1 MSFLAL
7 TFFQM
12 FLLAAATFGV
22 VFFLYWLKPPPQRV
36 TVPSTFIWVR
46 VMQERKRRYDFWRW
60 LVSLLVALAI
70 GLAIAA
76 AIGKPVI
83 EALSG
88 RARHIAVILDNS
100 PTMMATTSSGDTRW
114 ELALAHA
121 HDLLNEGSPS
131 SEFMV
136 TDTCGQLPATGFVS
150 RRRALELL
158 DGLEPCLE
166 DRGRFP
172 EGYAFS
178 TERNEQDERD
188 ETEVYFIGDGVLVRD
203 IPDSVR
209 TISVFEPSDNV
220 GITAFAIRPVP
231 AEPTRYEGFLE
242 LSNHSTE
249 PKRVAMQID
258 GAGGASVQRAL
269 ILAPGQVLGEPVDVD
284 NFLSGPIR
292 VLIDAPDDAFALD
305 NVAYTYL
312 AAPRRVDTVLVT
324 RGNAYL
330 ETLLDLDPRVALE
343 IVAPEE
349 YSVPEGD
356 GDLPGLYV
364 FDRFAPEE
372 RPVAPVL
379 LFRPTARGWLPAS
392 AGVDL
397 SDFSLAGVT
406 SDHPILSHV
415 SLTDVVVERAA
426 HVDPGEH
433 EVVVGTSAE
442 PILIVGEN
450 PLRWA
455 ELTFDIADSSFPLQA
470 AFPIFLANAVTWL
483 TSTDVV
489 PAGLGRFTVPAR
501 VASVTDG
508 RGNQVPTR
516 SIGDMTVFN
525 PEAPGLYSVRTADSE
540 LVVSANLL
548 SPKVSAI
555 NASAFA
561 GENADGALVD
571 YLTGSVG
578 GGEPW
583 LVLILVALVLLLIE
597 WWTYH
602 RRMTV

>member
-1 MSFLAL
+1 MSFVAL

-12 FLLAAATFGV
+12 FLLAAATIGV
-22 VFFLYWLKPPPQRV
+22 VIFLYWLKPPPQRV

-46 VMQERKRRYDFWRW
+46 VMQERKKRSDFWRW

-76 AIGKPVI
+76 ALGKPVI

-88 RARHIAVILDNS
+88 SARRIAVILDNS

-136 TDTCGQLPATGFVS
+136 TDTCGQVPATGFAS
-150 RRRALELL
+150 RHRALELL

-166 DRGRFP
+166 DRGQFP
-172 EGYAFS
+172 EGFAFS
-178 TERNEQDERD
+178 IQEDAD
-188 ETEVYFIGDGVLVRD
+188 AEVYFIGDGVLVRD
-203 IPDSVR
+203 IPDSVQ

-220 GITAFAIRPVP
+220 GITAFALRPVP

-249 PKRVAMQID
+249 SKRVAMQID
-258 GAGGASVQRAL
+258 GAGGASVQRAVT
-269 ILAPGQVLGEPVDVD
+269 LAPGQVLGEPVDVD

-343 IVAPEE
+343 IVAPDD
-349 YSVPEGD
+349 YAVPEGYD
-356 GDLPGLYV
+356 DLPGLYV

-392 AGVDL
+392 AGEDL
-397 SDFSLAGVT
+397 SDFSLMGVT

-415 SLTDVVVERAA
+415 SLADVVVERAA
-426 HVDPGEH
+426 RVDPGEH
-433 EVVVGTSAE
+433 EVIAGTSAE
-442 PILIVGEN
+442 PVLIVGEN

-470 AFPIFLANAVTWL
+470 GFPIFLANAVTWL

-489 PAGLGRFTVPAR
+489 PAALGRFTVPAR

-508 RGNQVPTR
+508 RGNEVATR
-516 SIGDMTVFN
+516 SLGDITAFN
-525 PEAPGLYSVRTADSE
+525 PEAPGLYSVRTADGE

-548 SPKVSAI
+548 SPKVSAV

-561 GENADGALVD
+561 GESTDAGLVD

-578 GGEPW
+578 GGELW
-583 LVLILVALVLLLIE
+583 LVLILVALVLILIE

>member
-1 MSFLAL
+1 MSFVAL

-12 FLLAAATFGV
+12 FLLAAATIGV
-22 VFFLYWLKPPPQRV
+22 VVFLYWLKPPPQRV

-46 VMQERKRRYDFWRW
+46 VMQERKRRSDFWRW

-76 AIGKPVI
+76 ALGKPVI
-83 EALSG
+83 GALSG
-88 RARHIAVILDNS
+88 RVRRIAVILDNS
-100 PTMMATTSSGDTRW
+100 PTMMATTSSGETRW

-121 HDLLNEGSPS
+121 RDLLNEGSPS

-136 TDTCGQLPATGFVS
+136 TDTCGQLPASGFVS

-158 DGLEPCLE
+158 ERLEPSLE
-166 DRGRFP
+166 DRGQFP
-172 EGYAFS
+172 ESDAFLA
-178 TERNEQDERD
+178 DD
-188 ETEVYFIGDGVLVRD
+188 TEVYFIGDGVLVRD
-203 IPDSVR
+203 IPDSVQ

-220 GITAFAIRPVP
+220 GITAFALRPVP

-249 PKRVAMQID
+249 SKRVAMQID
-258 GAGGASVQRAL
+258 GAGGASVQRAVT
-269 ILAPGQVLGEPVDVD
+269 LAPGQVLGEPVDVD

-292 VLIDAPDDAFALD
+292 VLIDAPNDAFALD

-312 AAPRRVDTVLVT
+312 AAPRSVDTVLVT

-343 IVAPEE
+343 IVAPDD

-356 GDLPGLYV
+356 GDVPGLYV

-392 AGVDL
+392 AGEDL
-397 SDFSLAGVT
+397 SDFSLMGAT

-415 SLTDVVVERAA
+415 SLADVIVERAA
-426 HVDPGEH
+426 HIDPGEH
-433 EVVVGTSAE
+433 EVIAGTSAE
-442 PILIVGEN
+442 PVLIVGEN

-470 AFPIFLANAVTWL
+470 GFPIFLANAVAWL

-489 PAGLGRFTVPAR
+489 PAALGRFTVPAR

-508 RGNQVPTR
+508 RGNEVPTR
-516 SIGDMTVFN
+516 SLGDITVFN
-525 PEAPGLYSVRTADSE
+525 PEAPGLYSVRTADGE

-548 SPKVSAI
+548 SPKVSAV

-561 GENADGALVD
+561 GESAGAALVD
-571 YLTGSVG
+571 LTGSVG
-578 GGEPW
+578 GGELW
-583 LVLILVALVLLLIE
+583 LVLILVALVLILIE

>member
-1 MSFLAL
+1 MSFVAL

-12 FLLAAATFGV
+12 FLLAAATIGV
-22 VFFLYWLKPPPQRV
+22 VVFLYWLKPPPQRV

-46 VMQERKRRYDFWRW
+46 VMQERKRRSDFWRW

-76 AIGKPVI
+76 ALGKPVI
-83 EALSG
+83 GALSG
-88 RARHIAVILDNS
+88 RVRRIAVILDNS
-100 PTMMATTSSGDTRW
+100 PTMMATTSSGETRW

-121 HDLLNEGSPS
+121 RDLLNEGSPS

-136 TDTCGQLPATGFVS
+136 TDTCGQLPASGFVS

-158 DGLEPCLE
+158 ERLEPSLE
-166 DRGRFP
+166 DRGQFP
-172 EGYAFS
+172 ESDAFLA
-178 TERNEQDERD
+178 DD
-188 ETEVYFIGDGVLVRD
+188 TEVYFIGDGVLVRD
-203 IPDSVR
+203 IPDSVQ

-220 GITAFAIRPVP
+220 GITAFALRPVP

-249 PKRVAMQID
+249 SKRVAMQID
-258 GAGGASVQRAL
+258 GAGGASVQRAVT
-269 ILAPGQVLGEPVDVD
+269 LAPGQVLGKPVDVD

-292 VLIDAPDDAFALD
+292 VLIDAPNDAFALD

-312 AAPRRVDTVLVT
+312 AAPRSVDTVLVT

-343 IVAPEE
+343 IVAPDD

-356 GDLPGLYV
+356 GDVPGLYV

-392 AGVDL
+392 AGEDL
-397 SDFSLAGVT
+397 SDFSLMGAT

-415 SLTDVVVERAA
+415 SLADVIVERAA
-426 HVDPGEH
+426 HIDPGEH
-433 EVVVGTSAE
+433 EVIAGTSAE
-442 PILIVGEN
+442 PVLIVGEN

-470 AFPIFLANAVTWL
+470 GFPIFLANAVAWL

-489 PAGLGRFTVPAR
+489 PAALGRFTVPAR

-508 RGNQVPTR
+508 RGNEVPTR
-516 SIGDMTVFN
+516 SLGDITVFN
-525 PEAPGLYSVRTADSE
+525 PEAPGLYSVRTADGE

-548 SPKVSAI
+548 SPKVSAV

-561 GENADGALVD
+561 GESAGAALVD
-571 YLTGSVG
+571 LTGSVG
-578 GGEPW
+578 GGELW
-583 LVLILVALVLLLIE
+583 LVLILVALVLILIE

>member
-1 MSFLAL
+1 MSFVAL

-12 FLLAAATFGV
+12 FLLAAATIAV
-22 VFFLYWLKPPPQRV
+22 VVFLYWLKPPPQRV

-46 VMQERKRRYDFWRW
+46 VMQERKRRSDFWRW

-70 GLAIAA
+70 GLAIAVA
-76 AIGKPVI
+76 LGKPFI

-88 RARHIAVILDNS
+88 RARRIAVILDNS
-100 PTMMATTSSGDTRW
+100 PTMLATTSSGETRW

-121 HDLLNEGSPS
+121 RDLLNEGNPS
-131 SEFMV
+131 STFMV

-150 RRRALELL
+150 RRRAQELL
-158 DGLEPCLE
+158 DGLEPSLE

-172 EGYAFS
+172 ESDAFLAGQDD
-178 TERNEQDERD
+178 TEA
-188 ETEVYFIGDGVLVRD
+188 YFIGDGVLVRD

-220 GITAFAIRPVP
+220 GITAFALRPVP

-249 PKRVAMQID
+249 SKRVAMQID
-258 GAGGASVQRAL
+258 GAGGASVQRAVT
-269 ILAPGQVLGEPVDVD
+269 LAPGEVLGEPVDVD

-343 IVAPEE
+343 IVAPDD

-356 GDLPGLYV
+356 GDVPGLYV

-392 AGVDL
+392 AGEDL
-397 SDFSLAGVT
+397 SDFSLMGAT

-415 SLTDVVVERAA
+415 SLADVIVERAA
-426 HVDPGEH
+426 RIDPGEH
-433 EVVVGTSAE
+433 EVIAGTSAE
-442 PILIVGEN
+442 PVLIVGEN

-470 AFPIFLANAVTWL
+470 GFPIFLANAVTWL

-489 PAGLGRFTVPAR
+489 PAALGRFTVPAR

-508 RGNQVPTR
+508 RGNEVPTR
-516 SIGDMTVFN
+516 SLGDITAFN
-525 PEAPGLYSVRTADSE
+525 PEAPGLYSVRTADGE

-548 SPKVSAI
+548 SPKVSAV

-561 GENADGALVD
+561 GESAGAGLVD

-578 GGEPW
+578 GGELW
-583 LVLILVALVLLLIE
+583 LVLILVALVLILIE

>member
-1 MSFLAL
+1 MSFVAL

-12 FLLAAATFGV
+12 FLLAAATIGV
-22 VFFLYWLKPPPQRV
+22 VVFLYWLKPPPQRV

-46 VMQERKRRYDFWRW
+46 VMQERKRRFDFWRW

-76 AIGKPVI
+76 ALGKPVI
-83 EALSG
+83 GALSG
-88 RARHIAVILDNS
+88 RVRRIAVILDNS
-100 PTMMATTSSGDTRW
+100 PTMMATTSSGETRW

-121 HDLLNEGSPS
+121 SDLLNEGSPS

-136 TDTCGQLPATGFVS
+136 TDTCGQLPASGFVS

-158 DGLEPCLE
+158 ERLEPSLE
-166 DRGRFP
+166 DRGQFP
-172 EGYAFS
+172 ESDAFLA
-178 TERNEQDERD
+178 DD
-188 ETEVYFIGDGVLVRD
+188 TEVYFIGDGVLVRD
-203 IPDSVR
+203 IPDSVQ

-220 GITAFAIRPVP
+220 GITAFALRPVP

-249 PKRVAMQID
+249 SKRVAMQID
-258 GAGGASVQRAL
+258 GAGGASVQRAVT
-269 ILAPGQVLGEPVDVD
+269 LAPGQVLGEPVDVD

-292 VLIDAPDDAFALD
+292 VLIDAPNDAFALD

-312 AAPRRVDTVLVT
+312 AAPRSVDTVLVT

-343 IVAPEE
+343 IVAPDD

-356 GDLPGLYV
+356 GDVPGLYV

-392 AGVDL
+392 AGEDL
-397 SDFSLAGVT
+397 SDFSLMGAT

-415 SLTDVVVERAA
+415 SLADVIVERAA
-426 HVDPGEH
+426 HIDPGEH
-433 EVVVGTSAE
+433 EVIAGTSAE
-442 PILIVGEN
+442 PVLIVGEN

-470 AFPIFLANAVTWL
+470 GFPIFLANAVAWL

-489 PAGLGRFTVPAR
+489 PAALGRFTVPAR

-508 RGNQVPTR
+508 RGNEVPTR
-516 SIGDMTVFN
+516 SLGDITVFN
-525 PEAPGLYSVRTADSE
+525 PEAPGLYSVRTADGE

-548 SPKVSAI
+548 SPKVSAV

-561 GENADGALVD
+561 GESAGAALVD
-571 YLTGSVG
+571 LTGSVG
-578 GGEPW
+578 GGELW
-583 LVLILVALVLLLIE
+583 IVLILVALVLILIE

>member
-1 MSFLAL
+1 MSFVAL

-12 FLLAAATFGV
+12 FLLAAATIGV
-22 VFFLYWLKPPPQRV
+22 VVFLYWLKPPPQRV

-46 VMQERKRRYDFWRW
+46 VMQERKRRSDFWRW

-76 AIGKPVI
+76 ALGKPVI

-88 RARHIAVILDNS
+88 RVRRIAVILDNS
-100 PTMMATTSSGDTRW
+100 PTMMATTSSGETRW

-121 HDLLNEGSPS
+121 RDLLNEGSPS

-136 TDTCGQLPATGFVS
+136 TDTCGQLPASGFVS

-158 DGLEPCLE
+158 ERLEPSLE
-166 DRGRFP
+166 DRGQFP
-172 EGYAFS
+172 ESDAFLA
-178 TERNEQDERD
+178 DD
-188 ETEVYFIGDGVLVRD
+188 TEVYFIGDGVLVRD
-203 IPDSVR
+203 IPDSVQ

-220 GITAFAIRPVP
+220 GITAFALRPVP

-249 PKRVAMQID
+249 SKRVAMQID
-258 GAGGASVQRAL
+258 GAGGASVQRAVT
-269 ILAPGQVLGEPVDVD
+269 LAPGQVLGEPVDVD

-292 VLIDAPDDAFALD
+292 VLIDAPNDAFALD

-343 IVAPEE
+343 IVAPDD

-356 GDLPGLYV
+356 GDVPGLYV

-392 AGVDL
+392 AGEDL
-397 SDFSLAGVT
+397 SDFSLMGAT

-415 SLTDVVVERAA
+415 SLADVIVERAA
-426 HVDPGEH
+426 HIDPGEH
-433 EVVVGTSAE
+433 EVIAGTSAE
-442 PILIVGEN
+442 PVLIVGEN

-470 AFPIFLANAVTWL
+470 GFPIFLANAVTWL

-489 PAGLGRFTVPAR
+489 PAALGRFTVPAR

-508 RGNQVPTR
+508 RGNEVPTR
-516 SIGDMTVFN
+516 SLGDITVFN
-525 PEAPGLYSVRTADSE
+525 PEAPGLYSVRTADGE

-548 SPKVSAI
+548 SPKVSAV

-561 GENADGALVD
+561 GESAGAALVD
-571 YLTGSVG
+571 LTGSVG
-578 GGEPW
+578 GGELW
-583 LVLILVALVLLLIE
+583 LVLILVALVLILIE

>member
-12 FLLAAATFGV
+12 SLLAAATIGV
-22 VFFLYWLKPPPQRV
+22 VVFLYWLKPPPQRV

-46 VMQERKRRYDFWRW
+46 VMQERKRRSDFWRW

-70 GLAIAA
+70 GLALAA
-76 AIGKPVI
+76 ALGKPVI

-88 RARHIAVILDNS
+88 RVRSIAVVLDNS
-100 PTMMATTSSGDTRW
+100 PTMMATTPSGETRW

-121 HDLLNEGSPS
+121 RDLLNEGSPS
-131 SEFMV
+131 SAFMV

-150 RRRALELL
+150 RHRALELL
-158 DGLEPCLE
+158 DGLELSLE
-166 DRGRFP
+166 DRGQFP
-172 EGYAFS
+172 ESYAFS
-178 TERNEQDERD
+178 TERDD
-188 ETEVYFIGDGVLVRD
+188 AEVYFIGDGVLVRD
-203 IPDSVR
+203 IPDGVQI
-209 TISVFEPSDNV
+209 ISVFEPSDNV
-220 GITAFAIRPVP
+220 GITAFALRPVP

-258 GAGGASVQRAL
+258 GAGGASVQRAVT
-269 ILAPGQVLGEPVDVD
+269 LAPGQVLGEPVEVD

-330 ETLLDLDPRVALE
+330 ETLLELDPRVALE
-343 IVAPEE
+343 IVAPED

-356 GDLPGLYV
+356 GDVPGLYV
-364 FDRFAPEE
+364 FDRFAPAE

-379 LFRPTARGWLPAS
+379 LFRPTARTWLPAS
-392 AGVDL
+392 AGEDL
-397 SDFSLAGVT
+397 SDFSLMGVT
-406 SDHPILSHV
+406 SNHPILSHV
-415 SLTDVVVERAA
+415 SLADVIVERAA

-433 EVVVGTSAE
+433 EVIAGTSAE
-442 PILIVGEN
+442 PVLIVGEN

-470 AFPIFLANAVTWL
+470 GFPIFLANAVTWL

-489 PAGLGRFTVPAR
+489 PAALGRFTVPAR

-508 RGNQVPTR
+508 RGNEIPTR
-516 SIGDMTVFN
+516 SLGDITAFN
-525 PEAPGLYSVRTADSE
+525 PDAPGLYSVRTADGE

-548 SPKVSAI
+548 SPKVSAV

-561 GENADGALVD
+561 GESADAGLVD

-578 GGEPW
+578 GGELW
-583 LVLILVALVLLLIE
+583 LVFVLTALVLILIE

>member
-46 VMQERKRRYDFWRW
+46 VMQERKRRSDFWRW

-100 PTMMATTSSGDTRW
+100 PTMLATTSSGDTRW

-158 DGLEPCLE
+158 DGIEPCLE
-166 DRGRFP
+166 DRGQFP

-178 TERNEQDERD
+178 TQHED
-188 ETEVYFIGDGVLVRD
+188 TEVYFIGDGVLVRD
-203 IPDSVR
+203 IPDSVQ

-220 GITAFAIRPVP
+220 GITAFALRPVP

-249 PKRVAMQID
+249 PKRVAMQIE
-258 GAGGASVQRAL
+258 GAGGASVQSAVT
-269 ILAPGQVLGEPVDVD
+269 LAPGQVLGEPVDVD

-292 VLIDAPDDAFALD
+292 VLIDSPDDAFALD

-343 IVAPEE
+343 IVAPED

-356 GDLPGLYV
+356 GDIPGLYV
-364 FDRFAPEE
+364 FDRFAPEQ

-379 LFRPTARGWLPAS
+379 LFRPTGRVWLPAP

-397 SDFSLAGVT
+397 RDFSLAGVT

-415 SLTDVVVERAA
+415 SLTDVVVESAA
-426 HVDPGEH
+426 RVDPGEH
-433 EVVVGTSAE
+433 EVIAGTAAE
-442 PILIVGEN
+442 PVLIVGEN

-470 AFPIFLANAVTWL
+470 GFPIFLANAVTWL

-489 PAGLGRFTVPAR
+489 SAALGRFTVPAR

-508 RGNQVPTR
+508 RGNEVPTR
-516 SIGDMTVFN
+516 SLGDITAFN
-525 PEAPGLYSVRTADSE
+525 PKAPGLYSVRTADGE

-548 SPKVSAI
+548 SPKVSAV

-561 GENADGALVD
+561 GESLDAGRVD